1 MKNIVV
7 IGGGFAGINLAKGL
21 AGKEDYHVTLVDRNN
36 YNFFPPLLYQVAT
49 GFLEPSNISYPYR
62 KFFQKSK
69 NINFCMGELVK
80 VIPGEM
86 KVILSTGEL
95 PYDYLVFATGATT
108 NYFGMENVKQNAM
121 PMKTLSDA
129 LALKNHLLRQVES
142 STFIIDAKERQSY
155 LNVVIAGG
163 GPTGVEVSGMLADI
177 RKFILP
183 KDYPDIPDL
192 QDKVNIYLVDGL
204 DAVLKPMSERS
215 QKDTY
220 AALTAMGVK
229 VMLNMQVKDYA
240 DGVVTF
246 ADGEFIA
253 TKTLIWAAGVT
264 GSVFEGVPAEC
275 YGRGKRLIVNQYNKV
290 IGMEGVY
297 ALGDCCI
304 QMTDKAFTNGHPQLA
319 QVGIQ
324 QGANL
329 AHNFINARDNKPLKD
344 FSYFDKGTMAIIGR
358 NKAVVDL
365 PGNKI
370 HFRGFIAWFMWLF
383 VHLVSLISRRNRIAT
398 FYNWSGAYFSK
409 DQSLRMI
416 VRPSKE

>member
-1 MKNIVV
+1 M
-7 IGGGFAGINLAKGL
+7 
-21 AGKEDYHVTLVDRNN
+21 
-36 YNFFPPLLYQVAT
+36 Q
-49 GFLEPSNISYPYR
+49 
-62 KFFQKSK
+62 
-69 NINFCMGELVK
+69 
-80 VIPGEM
+80 
-86 KVILSTGEL
+86 
-95 PYDYLVFATGATT
+95 
-108 NYFGMENVKQNAM
+108 
-121 PMKTLSDA
+121 
-129 LALKNHLLRQVES
+129 
-142 STFIIDAKERQSY
+142 KERQSY

-304 QMTDKAFTNGHPQLA
+304 QMTDKAFTNGHPQL
-319 QVGIQ
+319 G
-324 QGANL
+324 
-329 AHNFINARDNKPLKD
+329 
-344 FSYFDKGTMAIIGR
+344 
-358 NKAVVDL
+358 
-365 PGNKI
+365 PGWNTA
-370 HFRGFIAWFMWLF
+370 GC
-383 VHLVSLISRRNRIAT
+383 
-398 FYNWSGAYFSK
+398 
-409 DQSLRMI
+409 
-416 VRPSKE
+416 